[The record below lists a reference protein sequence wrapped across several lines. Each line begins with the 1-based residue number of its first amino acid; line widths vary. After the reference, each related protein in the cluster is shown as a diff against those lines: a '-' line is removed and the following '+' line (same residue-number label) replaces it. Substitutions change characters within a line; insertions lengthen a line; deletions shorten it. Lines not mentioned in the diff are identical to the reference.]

1 MSGWEIAW
9 IVVGCLA
16 YLWVGAGL
24 QALMF
29 MDSEPEPRWTA
40 PFQRL
45 GIVLLWLPGLIL
57 INLARIF
64 FLA

>member
-1 MSGWEIAW
+1 MSVWEIAW
-9 IVVGCLA
+9 IVAGCLA

-24 QALMF
+24 QAFMF

-45 GIVLLWLPGLIL
+45 GIALLWLPGAALL
-57 INLARIF
+57 LLARLF
-64 FLA
+64 FIA